1 MTIFLLTLVTHDPH
15 TSESSG
21 VGWAGPQVAN
31 VMAEKKAKL
40 LWLKVTVSQLITQ
53 NNVTT

>member
-1 MTIFLLTLVTHDPH
+1 MTIVLLTLLTHDPH

-21 VGWAGPQVAN
+21 VRWAGPQVAN
-31 VMAEKKAKL
+31 VMAENKANL